1 MKIKIIIAWIAFL
14 IGTLSTL
21 HAQQRLV
28 VIGEVKNI
36 EEGTVFNLEE
46 TSGTGSSR
54 SYSIHDPEDNGKVIN
69 GRFVL
74 SYKSRNPTSRHFAL
88 YSESPGFTSW
98 VKLDFWANQG
108 DTVYVK
114 GNGKILGNWEVR
126 TKAPE
131 SSELRLRADTW
142 TSLRSQP
149 LPLEYA
155 FCPAHYTAHR

>member
-1 MKIKIIIAWIAFL
+1 MTWLVFL
-14 IGTLSTL
+14 LGTLTTL

-74 SYKSRNPTSRHFAL
+74 SYKSGNPTRRVL
-88 YSESPGFTSW
+88 KKY
-98 VKLDFWANQG
+98 
-108 DTVYVK
+108 
-114 GNGKILGNWEVR
+114 
-126 TKAPE
+126 
-131 SSELRLRADTW
+131 
-142 TSLRSQP
+142 
-149 LPLEYA
+149 LP
-155 FCPAHYTAHR
+155 R